1 MMTTDD
7 SWARIGTF
15 TPDHLIDTSLQLHWA
30 AQFIASAGQTFAE
43 PRADDSHRAMAWDAT
58 LDAFVGVPFA
68 GTYPFRLALRP
79 ADLTLLLLDRGAE
92 SLSEFALPGR
102 TRDDG
107 YAWLARGMATYM
119 GDAAPLIERPEYD
132 VPEHPVQADAPFSE
146 DRRDELH
153 ALAAL
158 YGSAAEIL
166 GDLFAGR
173 EDASET
179 LCWPHHFDLATLVTV
194 EADDEGGVVKSV
206 GIGLAP
212 MGGGYDTWYWYVT
225 PWPYPDPET
234 LPELRSPGFWHTEG
248 WVGAILTGKSVTE
261 QPEGERA
268 DTVHGFV
275 DAAVDAARRSLS

>member
-1 MMTTDD
+1 MKTTD
-7 SWARIGTF
+7 SWARIGAF

-43 PRADDSHRAMAWDAT
+43 PRDDDSHRAMTWDAT
-58 LDAFVGVPFA
+58 LDAFVSAPFA

-79 ADLTLLLLDRGAE
+79 TDLTLLLLDRGAE
-92 SLSEFALPGR
+92 SLSTFALPGR
-102 TRDDG
+102 TRDEG
-107 YAWLARGMATYM
+107 YAWLSRGMATYM
-119 GDAAPLIERPEYD
+119 GGAPPLIERPEYD
-132 VPEHPVQADAPFSE
+132 VPEHPVRGDAPFSE
-146 DRRDELH
+146 DRGEELH

-166 GDLFAGR
+166 HDRFAGR

-194 EADDEGGVVKSV
+194 EIDDEGGVKKSI

-225 PWPYPDPET
+225 PWPYPDPEA
-234 LPELRSPGFWHTEG
+234 LPELRSSGFWHTEG
-248 WVGAILTGKSVTE
+248 WVGAILPGTSVTE
-261 QPEGERA
+261 QPERERA
-268 DTVHGFV
+268 DTVRGFV